1 MGIGPVTRRSTSL
14 DALWARWRE
23 ATRPVQP
30 EVAQPAPAGTKT
42 LEPPVGLASRRRG
55 RAMSP
60 MSMLQMAPR
69 QPAPKAAA
77 FNGTEAVARALN
89 PRGKAPAKA
98 TGSPSTKSVR
108 QPR

>member
-1 MGIGPVTRRSTSL
+1 MGIGPVTRRTTSL

-23 ATRPVQP
+23 ATRPVEP
-30 EVAQPAPAGTKT
+30 EAARPAPSGTKT

-77 FNGTEAVARALN
+77 FNGNETM
-89 PRGKAPAKA
+89 AKA
-98 TGSPSTKSVR
+98 LG
-108 QPR
+108 PRRKASGK

>member
-23 ATRPVQP
+23 ATTPVQP
-30 EVAQPAPAGTKT
+30 EVVQTAPAGTKT

-55 RAMSP
+55 RSMSP

-77 FNGTEAVARALN
+77 SHGNEAMTAALA
-89 PRGKAPAKA
+89 PRRKTSAK
-98 TGSPSTKSVR
+98 
-108 QPR
+108 